1 MRVPREEWEVS
12 IPDAHVG
19 YIPWEEYETNQRRLR
34 ESAQAQGLERRKSPP
49 REGPALLQGIVLCGV
64 CGRRMTVRYHVR
76 EHQLKPNY
84 MCQQEGIK
92 NGEQFCQSI
101 PGGGIDEAVGEL
113 LVESVTPV
121 ALEVALSVHQEFQN
135 RLEEADRLRQAQVER
150 ARYEADLA
158 RRRYMQV
165 DPANRLVADALEADW
180 NDKLRAIEGAQQEY
194 ERQRHGD
201 RKVVLEEE
209 RGVGFGFSRAMA
221 QSGDTRSRTQAHGA
235 LTAGRCNPA
244 PGKRDRGAHPI

>member
-1 MRVPREEWEVS
+1 MQCVLSSRPVGNADMVTRYEELRRHALTPKSWVQHRTRRKPEGGVCIMRVPRGEWEVS

-19 YIPWEEYETNQRRLR
+19 YISWEEYETNQRRLR

-101 PGGGIDEAVGEL
+101 LG
-113 LVESVTPV
+113 
-121 ALEVALSVHQEFQN
+121 
-135 RLEEADRLRQAQVER
+135 
-150 ARYEADLA
+150 
-158 RRRYMQV
+158 RR
-165 DPANRLVADALEADW
+165 
-180 NDKLRAIEGAQQEY
+180 
-194 ERQRHGD
+194 H
-201 RKVVLEEE
+201 
-209 RGVGFGFSRAMA
+209 
-221 QSGDTRSRTQAHGA
+221 
-235 LTAGRCNPA
+235 
-244 PGKRDRGAHPI
+244 